1 MNKPGLKCFA
11 AFVRKETLHLLRD
24 PRTLLIALLM
34 PVVQMLLFG
43 FAIST
48 EVNNVD
54 VAVSDPFGHLSTA
67 RLVSRLEANPQFTFT
82 GYVDPADVTRTLTDG
97 KAMAVVS
104 INADRKAHITVD
116 GSNPVTARSA
126 AAYLTSAIAD
136 SAPSAGV
143 RILYN
148 PRLLS
153 AYNFVPGIMGLIF
166 ILICAMLT
174 SVSIVREKESG
185 TMEVLLVSP
194 IRPGMIYLGKL
205 IPYFLLACL
214 DLAAILLLAHFTLQV
229 PLSGSM
235 SALLVLSLA
244 YVVTALGLGL
254 LISTLVDTQMVA
266 LLLSGMVLMVP
277 VIMLSGMLFP
287 VENMPLPLQWLSAA
301 IPARW
306 FISATRKLMIQGL
319 GWHEVA
325 TEAMVLGGMM
335 LAVITL
341 AVRRF
346 SPRLK

>member
-1 MNKPGLKCFA
+1 MNKNTLKSFN
-11 AFVRKETLHLLRD
+11 AFVIKETRHLLRD

-48 EVNNVD
+48 DVNSINI
-54 VAVSDPFGHLSTA
+54 AVSDPYGHHDTGKLIC
-67 RLVSRLEANPQFTFT
+67 RMEANPLFRFT
-82 GYVDPADVTRTLTDG
+82 GYLNPDETVQVLTDG
-97 KAMAVVS
+97 EASAVIS
-104 INADRKAHITVD
+104 FTADHSADIAVD
-116 GSNPVTARSA
+116 GSNPIIARSA
-126 AAYLTSAIAD
+126 AAYVSAMLSDASPGI
-136 SAPSAGV
+136 GV

-185 TMEVLLVSP
+185 TIEVLLVSP
-194 IRPGMIYLGKL
+194 IRPGMIYIGKL
-205 IPYFLLACL
+205 IPYFVLSFI
-214 DLAAILLLAHFTLQV
+214 DLTAILLIAHYALEV

-235 SALLVLSLA
+235 SALIALSA
-244 YVVTALGLGL
+244 IYIITALGLGL
-254 LISTLVDTQMVA
+254 CISTMVNTQMIA
-266 LLLSGMVLMVP
+266 LLISGMVLMMP

-287 VENMPLPLQWLSAA
+287 IENMPAPLQWLSA
-301 IPARW
+301 IVPARW

-325 TEAMVLGGMM
+325 TEAMILAGMM
-335 LAVITL
+335 VAVITL
-341 AVRRF
+341 AVKRF
-346 SPRLK
+346 NPRLK